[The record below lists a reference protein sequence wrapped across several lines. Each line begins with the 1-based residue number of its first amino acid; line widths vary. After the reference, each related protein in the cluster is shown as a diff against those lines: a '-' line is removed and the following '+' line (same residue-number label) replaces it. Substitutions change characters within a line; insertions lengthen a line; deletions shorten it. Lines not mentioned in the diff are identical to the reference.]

1 MFSRK
6 KSVLLFLLPGL
17 LMILVFYI
25 IPFAGGVAYSMTG
38 RIYNPEMGVTQTK
51 FVALNNYEKLW
62 KNQMFQ
68 LGLKNTLELSALC
81 TPILWSLSLV
91 ISVFLEESID
101 SSSFFRSST
110 LLPYLLPSSAMLLIW
125 LVAFD
130 YGGPIN
136 RINEM
141 LGFDRVMWLESAALR
156 TPIILM
162 FIWKNLGFCII
173 IFSAALQAIP
183 QSLYEYA
190 ILEGAGFLTRVFRI
204 TLPLITPSA
213 FLIFVL
219 AWVKGHTLEL
229 PIKLAAFYGLRR
241 SEVLGLKW
249 NAIDFDANTIT
260 IRHTVTA
267 CNLDGKHIEVVTDST
282 KTKSSMRTLPLVP
295 EFRELL
301 LQKKEQQEHYRK
313 LCGRSYCTDYLDYI
327 CVNEIGERLK
337 PNTLSNGFKRILE
350 QNNLRVIRLHDLRHT
365 CASLLLANGVPM
377 KQIQEWL
384 GHSDFSTTANIYA
397 HLDYHSKLS
406 SAEAMLTGLGLAHPN
421 PENG

>member
-81 TPILWSLSLV
+81 TPILWLLSLV
-91 ISVFLEESID
+91 LSVFLEESID

-136 RINEM
+136 RINGI

-190 ILEGAGFLTRVFRI
+190 ILEGAGFITRVFRI

-219 AWVKGHTLEL
+219 AWVNAFKVFKEVYFIGGAYPDYSVYTLQNYMNNMFS
-229 PIKLAAFYGLRR
+229 KLDYQ
-241 SEVLGLKW
+241 
-249 NAIDFDANTIT
+249 N
-260 IRHTVTA
+260 VTA
-267 CNLDGKHIEVVTDST
+267 VAYTFAFIVAIMFACLFLIQRRISDG
-282 KTKSSMRTLPLVP
+282 
-295 EFRELL
+295 
-301 LQKKEQQEHYRK
+301 
-313 LCGRSYCTDYLDYI
+313 
-327 CVNEIGERLK
+327 
-337 PNTLSNGFKRILE
+337 
-350 QNNLRVIRLHDLRHT
+350 QN
-365 CASLLLANGVPM
+365 
-377 KQIQEWL
+377 
-384 GHSDFSTTANIYA
+384 
-397 HLDYHSKLS
+397 
-406 SAEAMLTGLGLAHPN
+406 
-421 PENG
+421 